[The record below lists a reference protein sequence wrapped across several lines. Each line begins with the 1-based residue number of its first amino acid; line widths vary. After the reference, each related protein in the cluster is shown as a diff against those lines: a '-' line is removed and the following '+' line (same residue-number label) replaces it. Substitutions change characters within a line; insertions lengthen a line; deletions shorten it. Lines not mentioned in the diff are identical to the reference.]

1 MIENRLYRKDI
12 EQVAR
17 ILLPW
22 DELKNKS
29 FLITGASGIL
39 EPAMLC
45 FYISRYQ

>member
-29 FLITGASGIL
+29 FLITGACLLYTSD
-39 EPAMLC
+39 AADD
-45 FYISRYQ
+45 

>member
-29 FLITGASGIL
+29 FLILDVSNNSGAIIIL
-39 EPAMLC
+39 L
-45 FYISRYQ
+45 